1 MKLTFVERYFLAIAI
16 IFVFVAAYPLLYYTA
31 YPRFSLPLY
40 YIFSLAILAL
50 SSPPLLSLLLLRR
63 PSSARA
69 LLHAASAL
77 YTLVALPLMLNYL
90 PPLVLAVPG
99 AALVAGL
106 PEAMAAGRWARRVY
120 FAVLLFWLVLM
131 FSLAVPAFTPSRSA
145 AASLAASFL
154 DPCAVDLPRAC
165 GAAVNASGTVWSPCS
180 YTGRVRAD
188 LPIDPPSGVSC
199 IAAGTAGGRTWVVLE
214 LTYWDSLHFSF
225 PDRAMAYEC
234 CKKLHGG
241 RCVVPLVAMPV
252 LHAALVVN
260 VEEGVG
266 YYTVCDYPSVSG
278 RRGCALNHT
287 DVIFGDA
294 VYINTAKLTGA
305 PDKMLL
311 DGALHAEHNRG
322 CFLKMRVWLERD
334 RLAVGRPLYNTTAR
348 AVRVG

>member
-1 MKLTFVERYFLAIAI
+1 MTFIKRYLFVIAI
-16 IFVFVAAYPLLYYTA
+16 IFVLAATYPFLYYTA
-31 YPRFSLPLY
+31 YPRLSLPPY
-40 YIFSLAILAL
+40 YICSLATLAF

-63 PSSARA
+63 PSSARV

-77 YTLVALPLMLNYL
+77 YVLVSPLKMLMCAM

-120 FAVLLFWLVLM
+120 YAVLSFWLA
-131 FSLAVPAFTPSRSA
+131 LALSFAALALIPSRSA

-154 DPCAVDLPRAC
+154 EPCAVDLPRAC

-180 YTGRVRAD
+180 YTGHVRAD
-188 LPIDPPSGVSC
+188 PPIDPPDSVSC
-199 IAAGTAGGRTWVVLE
+199 IAAGTAGGRTWVVLR
-214 LTYWDSLHFSF
+214 LTYRDALHFSF
-225 PDRAMAYEC
+225 PDRAMAYVC
-234 CKKLHGG
+234 CMKLHGG
-241 RCVVPLVAMPV
+241 WCAVPAVAMPV
-252 LHAALVVN
+252 LHAVLVVN

-266 YYTVCDYPSVSG
+266 YYTVCNYPSVFG
-278 RRGCALNHT
+278 QWECALNHT
-287 DVIFGDA
+287 DVVFGDA

-305 PDKMLL
+305 PDRMLL
-311 DGALHAEHNRG
+311 DRALRAEHYRD

-334 RLAVGRPLYNTTAR
+334 KLAVGRPLYNTTAG